1 VPRQVFT
8 TNEQV
13 GLAGLTWRPMD
24 TLRINSDFQFGYN
37 DYSYTRVWPRQIQSY
52 KVHAN
57 YRPRTW
63 ATIDAAADIHENR
76 DNVYQVNDLEHGRT
90 YSISAMLAKPDSKFA
105 FSIGYNFTDIQLQN
119 YVCFNNGFGSMTNLN
134 SGIGLPMFPS
144 TGPGSC
150 ALANTTPDNLQ
161 GGTEF
166 YSSKQHY
173 AYSDVMFKPVK
184 RVTMSLGY
192 AATFVGGGSGI
203 LNPVVGPGL
212 LPLNPLQP
220 GGTLAFNYQKP
231 FASILVDVYKGLSY
245 KTEWNYYGYNSKT
258 PTNISIPITGGT
270 YALEPI
276 PTPDFNGSTATFSVR
291 YTF

>member
-1 VPRQVFT
+1 
-8 TNEQV
+8 
-13 GLAGLTWRPMD
+13 
-24 TLRINSDFQFGYN
+24 
-37 DYSYTRVWPRQIQSY
+37 
-52 KVHAN
+52 
-57 YRPRTW
+57 
-63 ATIDAAADIHENR
+63 
-76 DNVYQVNDLEHGRT
+76 
-90 YSISAMLAKPDSKFA
+90 
-105 FSIGYNFTDIQLQN
+105 
-119 YVCFNNGFGSMTNLN
+119 
-134 SGIGLPMFPS
+134 
-144 TGPGSC
+144 
-150 ALANTTPDNLQ
+150 
-161 GGTEF
+161 
-166 YSSKQHY
+166 
-173 AYSDVMFKPVK
+173 MFKPVK

-276 PTPDFNGSTATFSVR
+276 GAPDFNGSTATFSVR
-291 YTF
+291 YAF